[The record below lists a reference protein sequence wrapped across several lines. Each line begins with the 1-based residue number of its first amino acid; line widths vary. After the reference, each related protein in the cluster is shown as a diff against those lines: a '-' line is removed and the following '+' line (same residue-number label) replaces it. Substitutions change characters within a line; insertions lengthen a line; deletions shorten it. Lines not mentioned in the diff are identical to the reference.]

1 MPEARFNDIS
11 YQRFLDQEKLMGCR
25 CRSCG
30 ARYVPPR
37 PLCTKCYRTE
47 LEWVEHSGQGRL
59 AAFTCIR
66 IVPPT
71 MQVWGYD
78 RQNPYCSGVVEL
90 EEGGRVV
97 AVIDDVDPKRPE
109 EIMVGMPL
117 TVKYRHRGEEESV
130 QTMLA
135 FTPISSRDAGLT

>member
-1 MPEARFNDIS
+1 
-11 YQRFLDQEKLMGCR
+11 
-25 CRSCG
+25 
-30 ARYVPPR
+30 
-37 PLCTKCYRTE
+37 
-47 LEWVEHSGQGRL
+47 LEWVEHSGRCRL

-66 IVPPT
+66 IIPPT

-97 AVIDDVDPKRPE
+97 ALIDEVDPTRPE

-117 TVKYRHRGEEESV
+117 TLKYRPRGGIDCANDARLHADLV
-130 QTMLA
+130 
-135 FTPISSRDAGLT
+135 SRRRYDLDHVTKT

>member
-11 YQRFLDQEKLMGCR
+11 YQRFLGQGKLMGCR
-25 CRSCG
+25 CKSCG
-30 ARYVPPR
+30 SRYVPPR
-37 PLCTKCYRTE
+37 PLCTKCYSAE
-47 LEWVEHSGQGRL
+47 LEWVEYSGQGRL

-71 MQVWGYD
+71 MQVWGYG

-90 EEGGRVV
+90 QEGGGVV
-97 AVIDDVDPKRPE
+97 ALIDEVDPTRPE

-117 TVKYRHRGEEESV
+117 TVKYLHQGEGESA

-135 FTPISSRDAGLT
+135 FKPTSSCDPGLT